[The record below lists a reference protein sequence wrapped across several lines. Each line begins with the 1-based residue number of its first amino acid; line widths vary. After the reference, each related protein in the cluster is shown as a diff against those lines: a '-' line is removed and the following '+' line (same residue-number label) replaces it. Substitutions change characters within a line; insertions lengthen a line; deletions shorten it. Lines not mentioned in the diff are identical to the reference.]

1 MDTLQILQIV
11 YWVVALGFI
20 VYQSQHS
27 DWHRTPNGIRV
38 LITIN
43 SSLFSIGAFV
53 YLIFWGIN
61 ISWVGAIILF
71 VAAMFHPIV
80 FAPISKLLGKLGGIY
95 ISFLG
100 LIALPV
106 LAYFLY
112 VQFPPFS

>member
-27 DWHRTPNGIRV
+27 DWHRTPNSIRV

-43 SSLFSIGAFV
+43 SGLFSIGAFV

-106 LAYFLY
+106 AYFLY